1 MNNLP
6 VKDYIYDASEDNK
19 GIRILTDVEAVEN
32 ALRLWL
38 VSFKGDTIRRPDAGG
53 YVTQWI
59 FKPMDED
66 TAFDIKTAI
75 RVGLER
81 EFSPNIVV
89 HKITVIP
96 DYVNMSWTV
105 EISGWVPVLQEEI
118 YVIENLRK
126 QT

>member
-1 MNNLP
+1 MDNYQF
-6 VKDYIYDASEDNK
+6 KDYIYDASEDTR
-19 GIRILTDVEAVEN
+19 GIIVLEDVEAIEN

-38 VSFKGDTIRRPDAGG
+38 VSFKGDSIRRPNAGG
-53 YVTQWI
+53 FVTQWL
-59 FKPMDED
+59 FKSMTED

-81 EFSPNIVV
+81 EFAPNIVID
-89 HKITVIP
+89 KITVDG
-96 DYVNMSWTV
+96 DYTRESWRI
-105 EISGWVPVLQEEI
+105 EIKGYVPALQEEI